1 MLLSRSLQIGKEEK
15 KLSVYRLRELLKQ
28 LPTPQGKLELFQQK
42 KKLSYFSS
50 VTWNQTI
57 IINQTT
63 KRFID

>member
-42 KKLSYFSS
+42 KKIILFFFSNMES
-50 VTWNQTI
+50 NDNYKPNNKKI
-57 IINQTT
+57 H
-63 KRFID
+63 